1 MVDEKRHTSFTMTQ
15 EEYEK
20 IECFLS
26 GKETVSVFCYRAM
39 QEKIKRMEVRYRQAR
54 KQLHEKDVE
63 IFQPIITDVLKMHNL
78 I

>member
-1 MVDEKRHTSFTMTQ
+1 MEEHKHTSFAMTQ
-15 EEYEK
+15 VEYEK

-39 QEKIKRMEVRYRQAR
+39 QEKIKRMEVRDRQAR

-63 IFQPIITDVLKMHNL
+63 IFQPIITDVLKMHKL

>member
-1 MVDEKRHTSFTMTQ
+1 MDEHKHTSFAMTS
-15 EEYEK
+15 EEYGK

-39 QEKIKRMEVRYRQAR
+39 QEKIKRMEVRDKQAR

-63 IFQPIITDVLKMHNL
+63 IFEPIIMDILKMHK
-78 I
+78 II